1 MFKVNN
7 KITATIPTLP
17 GGILFL
23 VKLQSL
29 SATLSEKNSAMDYWN
44 RCGDSLLILEI
55 KGGTFGKQL

>member
-1 MFKVNN
+1 M
-7 KITATIPTLP
+7 PTLP

-44 RCGDSLLILEI
+44 RCGDFLLILEI
-55 KGGTFGKQL
+55 KGGTFGK